1 MPAGPVDPRH
11 GPQWRLH
18 GSIHDQLAH
27 GCRFRI
33 FSVIDDVMKEC
44 LAVVADTSISGR
56 RVARESR
63 AVSIPAMV
71 VVAEWNA
78 LKPIIGRVIRLLNL

>member
-1 MPAGPVDPRH
+1 
-11 GPQWRLH
+11 
-18 GSIHDQLAH
+18 
-27 GCRFRI
+27 
-33 FSVIDDVMKEC
+33 MKEC